1 MAGRSKSGAPAKGKY
16 TRMAKALAFL
26 LAGLVIFLGG
36 NAAGVGIFLEAQDN
50 RRVLAEGVRTTG
62 VITKVEFYTD
72 RMRHSYKDL
81 TVYFLTEDRRVYG
94 KRTLERYYDYVEG
107 PESTVADQMHGEKR
121 VVFYD
126 RSDPSNSVIEG
137 DVRSFTEA
145 YLVILLAVVFGSAFI
160 RSGWAGL
167 RRKTGVTPGTAQP

>member
-1 MAGRSKSGAPAKGKY
+1 
-16 TRMAKALAFL
+16 MAKALAFL
-26 LAGLVIFLGG
+26 LAGLVIFVGG
-36 NAAGVGIFLEAQDN
+36 STLGVGMVLEAQDD

-72 RMRHSYKDL
+72 RRRHSYKDL

-94 KRTLERYYDYVEG
+94 KRTLERYYDHVEG

-126 RSDPSNSVIEG
+126 RSDPGNSVIEG
-137 DVRSFTEA
+137 ATQSFTVA
-145 YLVILLAVVFGSAFI
+145 YLVILLAAGFGAAFI
-160 RSGWAGL
+160 RSGWVGL
-167 RRKTGVTPGTAQP
+167 RRRQA

>member
-26 LAGLVIFLGG
+26 VAGLVIFVGG
-36 NAAGVGIFLEAQDN
+36 SAAGVAQVLEAHDD
-50 RRVLAEGVRTTG
+50 RRVVAEGVRTTG

-72 RMRHSYKDL
+72 RRRHSYKDL

-94 KRTLERYYDYVEG
+94 KRTRERYYDYVEG
-107 PESTVADQMHGEKR
+107 PESKVVDQMHGEKR

-126 RSDPSNSVIEG
+126 RSDPTNSVIEG
-137 DVRSFTEA
+137 ATQSFTVA
-145 YLVILLAVVFGSAFI
+145 YLVILLAVCFGASFI
-160 RSGWAGL
+160 RSGWMG
-167 RRKTGVTPGTAQP
+167 